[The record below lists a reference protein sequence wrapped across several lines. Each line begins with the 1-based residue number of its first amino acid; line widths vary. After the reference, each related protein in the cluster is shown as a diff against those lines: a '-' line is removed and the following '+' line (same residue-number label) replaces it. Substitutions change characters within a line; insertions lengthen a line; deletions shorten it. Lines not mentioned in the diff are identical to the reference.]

1 MNHQTQHTEA
11 PLIKG
16 IENATPQQ
24 YPNKLAVIIKD
35 KRITLQ
41 QVQKGIF
48 TKDGKLVREGTGIS
62 YPVLID
68 FKKGGRNNF
77 EDRTI
82 RQIAE
87 FLDVTK
93 EQLMGAYESPK
104 MEIKSE
110 DKIDV
115 RKSKKKPAVKKS
127 KRASK
132 RKK

>member
-1 MNHQTQHTEA
+1 MNLTTQKTEA
-11 PLIKG
+11 PVIKG
-16 IENATPQQ
+16 VESVKLQQ

-35 KRITLQ
+35 KKITLQ

-104 MEIKSE
+104 IEIKPE

-127 KRASK
+127 KRAKK